1 MRININNKVSFG
13 VLKISQPIRGDLR
26 GIKKDLGYN
35 TPPYFVKDLAYLTLK
50 YKN

>member
-1 MRININNKVSFG
+1 MRININNRVSFG

-26 GIKKDLGYN
+26 GIKKDLHSK
-35 TPPYFVKDLAYLTLK
+35 TPPYFPKDLAYLTLK

>member
-13 VLKISQPIRGDLR
+13 LFKKTQPTGGDLSPV
-26 GIKKDLGYN
+26 KKDLHSK
-35 TPPYFVKDLAYLTLK
+35 TPPYFPKDLAYLTLK